1 MGIIIR
7 NGIPYGAADSKDVT
21 IVAKYSDLADLA
33 VKQSDHIYVVENAT
47 NTTSSSTPK
56 THQSYYYDE
65 DEDAFKPIA
74 NINGTVNKILV
85 ATGPSGKPADW
96 AVVNSPSY
104 YAVPTRTGETTPGQ
118 PTEMVIGTDI
128 PSTMYPAAFGHIG
141 PSTTNPASMPSFS
154 DGYITRDKA
163 IQKIAG
169 AAKINIGE
177 DNSNYSAQTFW
188 TNSLKGPKVDIGGT
202 AVIEMNGNDYAA
214 STPVLTMRGKAI
226 LDMSSTNAGGGDWH
240 IYRGNALATIKAAR
254 EIFIKTPDAFTNG
267 YYTIDRS
274 WYPFFHMSGSPA
286 LIMDNQ
292 ATLHMQ
298 NGSYMHT
305 AGRAHIDIVGTDR
318 YTWPTPANESP
329 YNFPLYPQV
338 GPTELIMGEGS
349 HLIMAGAGQS
359 THTVFAMNSEQIV
372 LSANHKFSQGAIAW
386 DTGDG
391 GSALLNVD
399 SNGGAALPWGDFPAL
414 NNALHG
420 NFVVGGS
427 AVQSKLGDYR
437 PFYELTNS
445 YMQSTW
451 GDITNDMSE
460 QLNGPM
466 LNIRGRTEFLMG
478 DNMGGFAAFHMT
490 PDNGGVALLDWGE
503 QSGGKTLIKLGNSD
517 GTTEF
522 EMGSCGGHQ
531 GFQIKSSGSRSFSWH
546 TGSGCKTSIMIRSKN
561 NGINNVWCEVANS
574 DINIQW
580 DKMQTWFNGQDN
592 FVRMDGLADH
602 VEFVGSTFVMS
613 DDSTP
618 GLSSDTTANYPDI
631 YKRYNLS
638 SSTNYSNFTD
648 FKNNGGSEYTAFLNA
663 TRPTQANDGFFGSFI
678 DNSTYT
684 FDESTGYLSKDSSSG
699 PKTFGK
705 GNVTCEVEFYCDY
718 FNFKSSHSSYTKNRD
733 EDRLKQDPGLL
744 EALNDLFKPSA
755 GFNITS
761 ADITYLNIGYNGTKY
776 GDTLSMSQYLYKSYP
791 TVRVKVNYTTSVDSL
806 QLAASNFTVNHSL
819 VSALKNKIVDEV
831 VDKPSS
837 GVSCYVYDGKVTA
850 TTVVDSQ
857 TTYPYTY
864 EVRGYWKS
872 TKKRN
877 KSHMGLN
884 WQNPIQTRESGFTR
898 PVFQMHG
905 QPNFMM
911 RSETYF
917 DRFREFTAMPHSTLK
932 QYTFTPTDAYV
943 GYETNTVQFTVRTNS
958 NSYLYAPD
966 IKTKYWNEFMDAFN
980 QAYPNDT
987 LYSIISVSDSYSR
1000 VSSGVYDHTLTVT
1013 VLLKSVVERI
1023 DAEILTFANSVDFA
1037 AFEQTVET
1045 TYPGDEYKIAYLKAV
1060 SGSSDFTVYYDV
1072 VSPQTLDEVQRL
1084 KTSVGDDP
1092 IFEMVGRS
1100 EFRMYGG
1107 AYIKGESKNGET
1119 TYTFGSTT
1127 TSEAPVSFTLTELAA
1142 LKNMLINPPQ
1152 SFIPLTQAEYDQ
1164 LDPPNPDT
1172 LYVITDGATAQM
1184 LPDAS
1189 VEEF

>member
-21 IVAKYSDLADLA
+21 VVAKYSDLADLA

-65 DEDAFKPIA
+65 DEDAFKPMA
-74 NINGTVNKILV
+74 NINGTENKILV

-104 YAVPTRTGETTPGQ
+104 YAVPTRTGETTPGA

-141 PSTTNPASMPSFS
+141 PSTTSPASMPSFS

-169 AAKINIGE
+169 DAKINIGE
-177 DNSNYSAQTFW
+177 DNSNYSTQTFW
-188 TNSLKGPKVDIGGT
+188 ANSLKGPKVDIGGT

-214 STPVLTMRGKAI
+214 ATPVLTMRGKAI

-240 IYRGNALATIKAAR
+240 IYRGNTLAISNSAH

-274 WYPFFHMSGSPA
+274 WYPFFHMGDSST
-286 LIMDNQ
+286 LMMDNQ

-305 AGRAHIDIVGTDR
+305 AGKAHVDIVGTDC

-329 YNFPLYPQV
+329 YDFPLYPQI

-349 HLIMAGAGQS
+349 HLVMAGAGEGV
-359 THTVFAMNSEQIV
+359 HTVFAMDSQQIA
-372 LSANHKFSQGAIAW
+372 LSCNHPFSKGAIAW
-386 DTGDG
+386 DTNDG

-399 SNGGAALPWGDFPAL
+399 SNGSGTLPWGDFL
-414 NNALHG
+414 ELGNALYS

-427 AVQSKLGDYR
+427 ATQSRLGDYR
-437 PFYELTNS
+437 PFYELTET
-445 YMQSTW
+445 YMQNTW
-451 GDITNDMSE
+451 SKIANDMGK
-460 QLNGPM
+460 QINGPA
-466 LNIRGRTEFLMG
+466 LNIRGKTEFLMG
-478 DNMGGFAAFHMT
+478 DYRGGYAAFHMT
-490 PDNGGVALLDWGE
+490 PDNGGIALLDWSEG
-503 QSGGKTLIKLGNSD
+503 SGGKTLIKLGNRG
-517 GTTEF
+517 GTTEL
-522 EMGSCGGHQ
+522 EMGSYYGGHQ
-531 GFQIKSSGSRSFSWH
+531 GFQIRSSGSRSFSWH

-574 DINIQW
+574 DINMQW

-602 VEFVGSTFVMS
+602 VEFVGATFVMS
-613 DDSTP
+613 DDSTQ
-618 GLSSDTTANYPDI
+618 GVSAETTANYPDI
-631 YKRYNLS
+631 YKTYNLS

-663 TRPTQANDGFFGSFI
+663 TRPTQANDGFYGSVF
-678 DNSTYT
+678 DDDTYT

-705 GNVTCEVEFYCDY
+705 GNVTCEVEFYCDR
-718 FNFKSSHSSYTKNRD
+718 FNFVSSHSSYTKNRD
-733 EDRLKQDPGLL
+733 EDTLKQDPGFI
-744 EALNDLFKPSA
+744 EALNDLFSSSA

-761 ADITYLNIGYNGTKY
+761 ADITYLNIGYYGTKY
-776 GDTLSMSQYLYKSYP
+776 GKTLSMSQYLYEGYA

-819 VSALKNKIVDEV
+819 VSDLKNKIVSEV

-837 GVSCYVYDGKVTA
+837 GISCYVYGGKVTA

-857 TTYPYTY
+857 TTYPYKY
-864 EVRGYWKS
+864 EIRGTWKS
-872 TKKRN
+872 TKQRN

-884 WQNPIQTRESGFTR
+884 WSNPIQTRESGFTK
-898 PVFQMHG
+898 PIFQMHG
-905 QPNFMM
+905 CPNFMM

-917 DRFREFTAMPHSTLK
+917 DRFREYAVMPHPTLK
-932 QYTFTPTDAYV
+932 QYTFTPTDTYV
-943 GYETNTVQFTVRTNS
+943 GYETNTFQFDIYKYQDYGSSIYLPEIKS
-958 NSYLYAPD
+958 N
-966 IKTKYWNEFMDAFN
+966 YWQELITAFN
-980 QAYPNDT
+980 QAYPGDEIYTITNSSYNYTKVRNGYFKYTIT
-987 LYSIISVSDSYSR
+987 L
-1000 VSSGVYDHTLTVT
+1000 T

-1023 DAEILTFANSVDFA
+1023 DTEILTFVNSADYT
-1037 AFEQTVET
+1037 AFKQTVET
-1045 TYPGDEYKIAYLKAV
+1045 TYPGDDFKIAYLKAV
-1060 SGSSDFTVYYDV
+1060 ANSNDFIVYYDTMT
-1072 VSPQTLDEVQRL
+1072 PQTVDEVQYL
-1084 KTSVGDDP
+1084 QTSVGDDP
-1092 IFEMVGRS
+1092 IFEMVGKS
-1100 EFRMYGG
+1100 ELRMYGG

-1119 TYTFGSTT
+1119 VFTFGSTT
-1127 TSEAPVSFTLTELAA
+1127 TGEAPVSFTLAQLAA
-1142 LKNMLINPPQ
+1142 AISGGGNL
-1152 SFIPLTQAEYDQ
+1152 
-1164 LDPPNPDT
+1164 PNAAD
-1172 LYVITDGATAQM
+1172 AQ
-1184 LPDAS
+1184 
-1189 VEEF
+1189 F